1 MFQRSP
7 LRELAASARGRPPR
21 FLAALLATLATG
33 LLADAFFE
41 LRPLVELLRLD
52 AAVWER
58 GQLWRLVTF
67 AFVGEGGL
75 GLWSVVQLALIYWFA
90 MELCVFIGER
100 RTQVLVLG
108 GIAIAGVTAASV
120 QFAWEVGGG
129 RSSEFAFA
137 MVQGQ
142 RCVIAILLPAFAVR
156 HRHSVLVE
164 THLLFGLPVPT
175 KWLIPMQLIGA
186 LASFAALR
194 DVGGFAGVLAATWWG
209 ARLPRTRT
217 RGHSSAA

>member
-21 FLAALLATLATG
+21 FLAALLATLAIG

-41 LRPLVELLRLD
+41 LQPLVAWLRLD
-52 AAVWER
+52 AAVWEQ

-67 AFVGEGGL
+67 GLVGEGGV
-75 GLWSVVQLALIYWFA
+75 GLWSVVQLALVYWFA

-100 RTQVLVLG
+100 RTQVLLVG
-108 GIAIAGVTAASV
+108 GIAIAGVTAATV
-120 QFAWEVGGG
+120 EFLWQVAGGQG
-129 RSSEFAFA
+129 SDFAFA

-142 RCVIAILLPAFAVR
+142 RTVLAILLPAFAVR

-164 THLLFGLPVPT
+164 THLLFGMPVPT

-209 ARLPRTRT
+209 ARLPRSRA